1 MEVVTTKP
9 NTRPTKGKKGI
20 HTGNTIRNFKYPEV
34 LLTNHKFK
42 VQRVD
47 KYVPFPRYEF
57 ENYFP
62 NPKLTINKDKRWEH
76 LEQIMKDPNYVI
88 IENYQGKF
96 EKKKKFKEIYTTK
109 PKEEEEENQENLE
122 IIQGR
127 KGKTIK
133 QKREPGKKGIL
144 KNEQENGKKFT
155 EAEYVVEVI
164 KPLPFKSKV
173 YKTDESRPGDDDWK
187 LGIQKNHLKKKRNH
201 VQRQCNL

>member
-1 MEVVTTKP
+1 M
-9 NTRPTKGKKGI
+9 N
-20 HTGNTIRNFKYPEV
+20 
-34 LLTNHKFK
+34 
-42 VQRVD
+42 
-47 KYVPFPRYEF
+47 
-57 ENYFP
+57 
-62 NPKLTINKDKRWEH
+62 
-76 LEQIMKDPNYVI
+76 DPNYVI

-96 EKKKKFKEIYTTK
+96 AKKKKFKEIFSTS
-109 PKEEEEENQENLE
+109 PKEEENQKNLE

-164 KPLPFKSKV
+164 KPLPFKSKA

-187 LGIQKNHLKKKRNH
+187 LEIQKNHLKKKRNH